1 MGYMLQTF
9 LEVTMPA
16 LSSLSFIIYAMQH
29 WTASTIALTCVLLA
43 ASGLSGLNSL
53 YRGVHRIHKHRQ
65 ETFLKAKVLA
75 MESNWSEHNHKK
87 NEGHHCKYFDDEATD
102 GIELRSGGGIRNES
116 PSLFFGGSTKLFSM
130 SNRMLGEQANTM
142 ERKEQVL
149 EDLQEEQPQ
158 SREWH
163 AFLSSTNLLEYEKAL
178 EESGVKM
185 RQLLCLIPPKSANS
199 NASQDILALLPVL
212 QQVGIENVGDRMTI
226 AQALRRLRH

>member
-1 MGYMLQTF
+1 
-9 LEVTMPA
+9 
-16 LSSLSFIIYAMQH
+16 MQH

-75 MESNWSEHNHKK
+75 MESNWSEHSHKK

-142 ERKEQVL
+142 DRKEQVL
-149 EDLQEEQPQ
+149 EDLQEEVFVRLEKAEGLLPDPK
-158 SREWH
+158 
-163 AFLSSTNLLEYEKAL
+163 ALSSSLKTSLKTF
-178 EESGVKM
+178 K
-185 RQLLCLIPPKSANS
+185 
-199 NASQDILALLPVL
+199 DILF
-212 QQVGIENVGDRMTI
+212 
-226 AQALRRLRH
+226 